1 MSTELK
7 ILFLAAEA
15 EPFIKIGGL
24 GDVAGS
30 LPQALK
36 ELGGVDV
43 RLAIPFHGAIQ
54 RHAISQPSYTL
65 SRTAT
70 FEIPYQDGSA
80 HVEALATEINGMP
93 VYLIAGDLISADAP
107 VYTIDPGVDGYKF
120 TFFSLA
126 ALEVTRRLDWAPDV
140 VHANDWHTA
149 PALYALWLRR
159 EQDDFFRNTASLMG
173 VHNLPYLGIGA
184 SQALSAFGLPPA
196 TNSKLPEWA
205 QHAPMPLGLL
215 AADHIVAASPTYA
228 QEILTAEFGS
238 GLEDFLA
245 TRKASISGILNG
257 LDTDKWNPATDE
269 AIIAQY
275 DADHLDR
282 RIENKRALVIELGLN
297 PDPTIP
303 LLGMVT
309 RMDPQKGIDLV
320 PAALRL
326 MKQQAWQAI
335 ILGSGIPQVEA
346 SMRKL
351 EKEFPERVRVAI
363 RFDAMLSRRIY
374 AGADL
379 FLIPSRYEPCGL
391 TQMIAMRYGC
401 IPLAR
406 ATGGLKDTIQ
416 KFQPKGHG
424 SGFLFKNPSPEDLAR
439 ALRQALRTYAHP
451 EVWQCIQLRG
461 MSQDFSWERFARQY
475 AQLYQEM
482 AIRRR
487 SEIGNEQ

>member
-54 RHAISQPSYTL
+54 RHAIPQPSYNL
-65 SRTAT
+65 SRIAT

-107 VYTIDPGVDGYKF
+107 VYTIDPSVDGYKF

-126 ALEVTRRLDWAPDV
+126 ALEVARRLGWAPDV

-149 PALYALWLRR
+149 PALYALWLWR
-159 EQDDFFRNTASLMG
+159 EQDDFFRNTATLLG

-184 SQALSAFGLPPA
+184 NQALSAFGLPPA
-196 TNSKLPEWA
+196 TSSTLPEWA

-215 AADHIVAASPTYA
+215 AADRIVAASPTYA
-228 QEILTAEFGS
+228 QEILTPEFGS

-245 TRKASISGILNG
+245 TRKAAISGILNG
-257 LDTDKWNPATDE
+257 LDTGKWNPATDE

-275 DADHLDR
+275 DAEHLER
-282 RIENKRALVIELGLN
+282 RIENKRALAIELGLN

-320 PAALRL
+320 PAGLRL

-363 RFDAMLSRRIY
+363 RFDAVLSRRIY

-401 IPLAR
+401 VPLAR

-416 KFQPKGHG
+416 KFQPKGQG
-424 SGFLFKNPSPEDLAR
+424 SGFLFKNPSPGDLAR
-439 ALRQALRTYAHP
+439 ALRQALRIYAHP
-451 EVWQCIQLRG
+451 EVWQSIQLRG

-487 SEIGNEQ
+487 QETGNEQ